1 HDASLALAGGLL
13 RDGWEADQV
22 AAIVEGVCAAAGDEE
37 MPDRVRS
44 VLDTARRL
52 DSGNPQ
58 TTGWPALAG
67 YLGQHG
73 PVLVATVRRW
83 LGVEPALV
91 GGRGTRTAAVPLS
104 SLGVPG
110 APPRRHVPLPPW
122 RPFPTAALPEPWRAL
137 VRQGAAAL
145 GCDESYLA
153 LPALAVIA
161 GAIGNTRRIGL
172 RRDWSEPAVVWS
184 GIIGESGTLKSPALS
199 LVTEP

>member
-37 MPDRVRS
+37 QPDRVRS
-44 VLDTARRL
+44 VIDTARRL

-91 GGRGTRTAAVPLS
+91 GGRGTRLASGAPTRP
-104 SLGVPG
+104 GVPG
-110 APPRRHVPLPPW
+110 SPPRRARAPRPPW
-122 RPFPTAALPEPWRAL
+122 GPCPTRALPARWRTF
-137 VRQGAAAL
+137 VGRGAAAL
-145 GCDESYLA
+145 GCEESFRA
-153 LPALAVIA
+153 LPALTVIA
-161 GAIGNTRRIGL
+161 GAIGNPRRIGL

-184 GIIGESGTLKSPALS
+184 AIIGESGTLK
-199 LVTEP
+199 